1 MKISKRQQEILE
13 IVKGGEP
20 ITGDSIAERLN
31 LTRASLRSD
40 LAFLVQIGHLEARPR
55 VGYFY
60 VNKKPYQ
67 TIIDKIMKL
76 RVRDFLSVPVVV
88 SENTVIYDAI
98 VALFVNDVGT
108 LFVVSEGEI
117 LEGIVSRKDLLKTT
131 LGKVDINQVPVSVI
145 MTRMPN
151 VITTT
156 MEEGLWHAGRKICSH
171 EVDAL
176 PVVKEITQDK
186 IIKYK
191 VVGRLSKTNITKA
204 FVDFGLGKF
213 GSEEENDY

>member
-1 MKISKRQQEILE
+1 MIQTE
-13 IVKGGEP
+13 
-20 ITGDSIAERLN
+20 
-31 LTRASLRSD
+31 
-40 LAFLVQIGHLEARPR
+40 HLEARPR

-60 VNKKPYQ
+60 LNKNPNQ
-67 TIIDKIMKL
+67 AIIDKVMKL
-76 RVRDFLSVPVVV
+76 RVKDFISI
-88 SENTVIYDAI
+88 STVITEKTTIYDAI

-117 LEGIVSRKDLLKTT
+117 LEGVVSRKDLLKTT
-131 LGKVDINQVPVSVI
+131 LGEMNINQIPVSVI

-151 VITTT
+151 IIMTT
-156 MEEGLWHAGRKICSH
+156 MEEGLWHAGRKLCTH

-176 PVVKEITQDK
+176 PVVKEISGDK
-186 IIKYK
+186 ESKLK

-204 FVDFGLGKF
+204 FVDFGLGRF